1 MRYIQNQKSQK
12 EIAIKNLLVEALG
25 MVDKKLS
32 DMEELSIKEG
42 NQNWKKSKLA
52 ILLLNIK
59 RMIMQILALGEMKPK
74 NPEGQKIWKAK
85 IKSLLLALW
94 SMVKLADNEMQIQ
107 RELEK
112 KKERSLAQ
120 DLAKKKEHMLTP
132 MERIILQ
139 RVQNVR

>member
-1 MRYIQNQKSQK
+1 
-12 EIAIKNLLVEALG
+12 
-25 MVDKKLS
+25 
-32 DMEELSIKEG
+32 
-42 NQNWKKSKLA
+42 
-52 ILLLNIK
+52 
-59 RMIMQILALGEMKPK
+59 MQILALGEMKPK